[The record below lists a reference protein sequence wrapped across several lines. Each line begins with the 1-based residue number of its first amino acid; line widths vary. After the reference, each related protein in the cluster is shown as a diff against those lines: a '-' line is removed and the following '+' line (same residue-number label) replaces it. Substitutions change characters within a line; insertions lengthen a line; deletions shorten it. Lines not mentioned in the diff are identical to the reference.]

1 MNSTYMCNCGCNVV
15 FNVRSNIRGVLI
27 QFHNLSFIL
36 EDKLYN
42 DSWENYI
49 GGLRTWGEFKNKII
63 SKIQNMYNNNI
74 IDIMDN
80 NNNPIPRENN
90 INPIAINN
98 NNLIIRNNN
107 NNNNN
112 NNNIE
117 PNIWLHLY
125 NEYVHNN
132 QYQNIHHNALLQ
144 TIYIY

>member
-1 MNSTYMCNCGCNVV
+1 MCNCGCNVV

-63 SKIQNMYNNNI
+63 NKIQN
-74 IDIMDN
+74 MDN

-90 INPIAINN
+90 INPIARDN
-98 NNLIIRNNN
+98 NNLIIRY

-125 NEYVHNN
+125 NEYLHNN
-132 QYQNIHHNALLQ
+132 QYQNIHHNSLLQ